1 MSFIYPR
8 KLTITRQAPVTGG
21 GVKGYSGMQPSQESA
36 VIASGVPASIQLDKE
51 RGKTEA
57 NLPADSSKTL
67 WRVFIPLGYAP
78 LGLIQSRD
86 IVTDDLSA
94 RYQVMGMYWNS
105 LGHNLLCERLEA

>member
-1 MSFIYPR
+1 MSFLYPR
-8 KLTITRQAPVTGG
+8 TISIGRQTPVTGG
-21 GVKGYSGMQPSQESA
+21 GVKSYSGMQPAQETPVA
-36 VIASGVPASIQLDKE
+36 AGLPASIQLDKE

-94 RYQVMGMYWNS
+94 RYQVLGMYWNS